1 VLYAFASAANN
12 NGSAFGGLT
21 VTSDWFQTALGIA
34 MLLGR
39 FLPIIFVLAL
49 AGLLAS
55 SKPRPSSSATLP
67 THGLLYGGLLTG
79 TVLLV
84 AGLTFFPAMALG
96 PIAEAL
102 S

>member
-1 VLYAFASAANN
+1 MIGFPNI
-12 NGSAFGGLT
+12 
-21 VTSDWFQTALGIA
+21 ALGVA

-39 FLPIIFVLAL
+39 LLPIIFILAI
-49 AGLLAS
+49 AGLLATQ
-55 SKPRPSSSATLP
+55 KTRTTTTATLP
-67 THGLLYGGLLTG
+67 THGLRGGLLTG

>member
-1 VLYAFASAANN
+1 MVRPAPA
-12 NGSAFGGLT
+12 
-21 VTSDWFQTALGIA
+21 
-34 MLLGR
+34 R
-39 FLPIIFVLAL
+39 LPIIFILAI
-49 AGLLAS
+49 AGLLATQ
-55 SKPRPSSSATLP
+55 KTRTTTTATLP